1 MILKHVISFRENRDV
16 VIKVVAKGDEGR
28 RELEILQL
36 LNSEPL
42 RSDPANATVR
52 VLEFLEFHD
61 WHFVVMPLCD
71 QCDELPFL
79 NVSEGFDFADQIL
92 AVSGSLSGPFML
104 TNYWLNYSKIGS
116 RISARK
122 SHSTPGKFRHALET
136 APIISFR
143 LILPRISHATIFSL
157 IITGRCHRLKF
168 GLRRLSRSIKYGLL
182 LSGDQ
187 HFLRDT
193 FSSTSDIPSILPK
206 TRVLTN
212 VSQSL
217 FLREGT
223 TGHLR

>member
-122 SHSTPGKFRHALET
+122 SHSAPGKFRHALDT
-136 APIISFR
+136 API
-143 LILPRISHATIFSL
+143 SHSD
-157 IITGRCHRLKF
+157 R
-168 GLRRLSRSIKYGLL
+168 Y
-182 LSGDQ
+182 
-187 HFLRDT
+187 FLGYLMRQY
-193 FSSTSDIPSILPK
+193 S
-206 TRVLTN
+206 
-212 VSQSL
+212 
-217 FLREGT
+217 
-223 TGHLR
+223 H